1 MKFKKCRVCKDKFP
15 VELPNQIVCCPS
27 CALAWNFK
35 QQANDKDKKEKAF
48 RAETKRLKQT
58 IKPRGKWVAE
68 AQKEF
73 NKYIRLRDMGDPC
86 ISCGL
91 NDHEIAPGPTGTWD
105 CGHFIGVGAN
115 CTIRFEEDNAHRQC
129 YLCNRG
135 SASKRDRKGI
145 KRETVSKEYKK
156 RLIDKIGIERVE
168 WLEGPHPV
176 AKLSIEA
183 LKEIKEEYKNR
194 VKVIENDS

>member
-35 QQANDKDKKEKAF
+35 QQANDKDKKEKLF
-48 RAETKRLKQT
+48 KAETKRLKAS
-58 IKPRGKWVAE
+58 IKTRGKWTAE
-68 AQKEF
+68 AQQAF
-73 NKYIRLRDMGDPC
+73 NKWVRLSQADQPC

-91 NDHEIAPGPTGTWD
+91 STG
-105 CGHFIGVGAN
+105 CKVNAGHYLSVGAHPEL
-115 CTIRFEEDNAHRQC
+115 RFNEDNVHLQC
-129 YLCNRG
+129 EKCNCFLSGNQVKYR
-135 SASKRDRKGI
+135 A
-145 KRETVSKEYKK
+145 

-176 AKLSIEA
+176 AKLSIEE